1 MLLFREERDILA
13 RPTRQ
18 PCRSFKCWGLVCD
31 ACDVPCHLDEYT
43 VKLQKAIMYTI
54 YLLSQNIKQLQSLR
68 IRHHPGA
75 IQ

>member
-1 MLLFREERDILA
+1 MLSL
-13 RPTRQ
+13 
-18 PCRSFKCWGLVCD
+18 CKHV
-31 ACDVPCHLDEYT
+31 VPSDEYT

-75 IQ
+75 I